1 MLRSKPGYF
10 RLKART
16 EKIINRIP
24 LIGKK
29 ISEQLFKS
37 KTRLKNLIYKST
49 FFEDLGFRY
58 MGPIDGHN
66 ITQLCEALEGAKMV
80 NAPVLLHINTV
91 KGKGYDFAEKS
102 PSEFHGI
109 SKFNIN
115 TGEPVYS
122 GTNFSAEF
130 GDFLCDIASK
140 DKRICAI
147 TAAMSLGTGLEKFRK
162 QFPDRFYDVGIAEKN
177 TP

>member
-1 MLRSKPGYF
+1 
-10 RLKART
+10 
-16 EKIINRIP
+16 
-24 LIGKK
+24 
-29 ISEQLFKS
+29 
-37 KTRLKNLIYKST
+37 
-49 FFEDLGFRY
+49 

-115 TGEPVYS
+115 TGEPYTAARIFPPS
-122 GTNFSAEF
+122 SA
-130 GDFLCDIASK
+130 IS
-140 DKRICAI
+140 CAI
-147 TAAMSLGTGLEKFRK
+147 
-162 QFPDRFYDVGIAEKN
+162 
-177 TP
+177 